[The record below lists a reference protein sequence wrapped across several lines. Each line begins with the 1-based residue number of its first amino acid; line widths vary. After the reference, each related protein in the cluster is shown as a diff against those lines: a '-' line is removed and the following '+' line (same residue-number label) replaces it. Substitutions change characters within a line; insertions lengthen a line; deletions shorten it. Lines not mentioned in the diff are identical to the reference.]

1 MPLFLEPNQRFAI
14 VLECDRAKP
23 AESRPTFFAKS
34 QTMRNQRKVGEVLDS
49 IYAEPAPNIDEMFR
63 SACDM
68 LAEVLVGWANMGGIE
83 YSREALEDVL
93 TFTEAR
99 ELLRL
104 VMFNQGLSDDQ
115 KKATE

>member
-1 MPLFLEPNQRFAI
+1 MPLFLEPDQRFS
-14 VLECDRAKP
+14 VSLECDRDKP
-23 AESRPTFFAKS
+23 AETRPTFFAKS

-49 IYAEPAPNIDEMFR
+49 IYADPAPDIDEMFTA
-63 SACDM
+63 ACDM
-68 LAEVLVGWANMGGIE
+68 LATVLVGWKNMGGIE

-104 VMFNQGLSDDQ
+104 VMFNQGLTDDQ

>member
-1 MPLFLEPNQRFAI
+1 MPLFLEPDQRFVI
-14 VLECDRAKP
+14 VLECDRDKP

-34 QTMRNQRKVGEVLDS
+34 QTMRGQRLVGEVLDS
-49 IYAEPAPNIDEMFR
+49 IYAEPAPDLDEMFR
-63 SACDM
+63 VACDK
-68 LAEVLVGWANMGGIE
+68 LAEVLVGWENMGGIE
-83 YSREALEDVL
+83 FSREAMEDVL

-104 VMFNQGLSDDQ
+104 VMFNQGLTTGQ

>member
-14 VLECDRAKP
+14 VLECDRDKP
-23 AESRPTFFAKS
+23 ADSRPTFFAKS
-34 QTMRNQRKVGEVLDS
+34 QTMRNQRRVGEVLDG
-49 IYAEPAPNIDEMFR
+49 IYAQPPPSVDEMFG
-63 SACDM
+63 SVCDM
-68 LAEVLVGWANMGGIE
+68 LAEVLVGWSNMGGIE
-83 YSREALEDVL
+83 FSREAIQDVL

-104 VMFNQGLSDDQ
+104 VMFNQALSDDQ

>member
-1 MPLFLEPNQRFAI
+1 MPLFLEPNQQFAV
-14 VLECDRAKP
+14 VLECDKDKP

-34 QTMRNQRKVGEVLDS
+34 QTMRGQRLVGEVLDS
-49 IYAEPAPNIDEMFR
+49 IYADPAPDLDAMFCT
-63 SACDM
+63 ACDK
-68 LAEVLVGWANMGGIE
+68 LAEVLIGWENMGGVTF
-83 YSREALEDVL
+83 SREAMEDVL

-104 VMFNQGLSDDQ
+104 VMFNQGLTTGQ